1 MEVRLVVDRNILVA
15 KVTTIEKCL
24 GKVKE
29 KRSATIAEFMVNED
43 SQDIVLFNLMQAIQG
58 CVDMAAHIVSDE
70 GYGMAGSM
78 NEFFYL
84 LSGRSVISVELQE
97 KLIRAVGFRNLVV
110 YEYAKLDLNQVY
122 DIATN
127 GIKDLEDFIGV
138 IVRRFA

>member
-1 MEVRLVVDRNILVA
+1 MVDRNILVA
-15 KVTTIEKCL
+15 KITAIEKCL

-29 KRSATIAEFMVNED
+29 KRSASIEEFMINED

-58 CVDMAAHIVSDE
+58 CVDLAAHIVSDE

-84 LSGRSVISVELQE
+84 LSGCSVISVELQE

-110 YEYAKLDLNQVY
+110 HEYARLDLHQVY
-122 DIATN
+122 EIATN
-127 GIKDLEDFIGV
+127 GINDLEAFVGV

>member
-1 MEVRLVVDRNILVA
+1 VVDRNILVA

-24 GKVKE
+24 NKVKE
-29 KRSATIAEFMVNED
+29 KRSASLDAFMVDED

-84 LSGRSVISVELQE
+84 LSGRNIISVDLQE
-97 KLIRAVGFRNLVV
+97 KLISAVGFRNLVV
-110 YEYAKLDLNQVY
+110 HEYAKLDLSQVY
-122 DIATN
+122 AIATR
-127 GIKDLEDFIGV
+127 GIKDLEEFVGI